1 MIIANI
7 ADFRE
12 AARRRLPHFLFEYV
26 DGGSYAEET
35 LRRNISD
42 LAGIALRQR
51 VLADV
56 ADIDLSA
63 ELFGRSLAM
72 PVALAVARPPAS
84 GRFDNTSTISAGQV
98 LSFAA
103 SISAAMLEPRPEIR
117 TATRLRL
124 MSYPARSRV
133 PS

>member
-63 ELFGRSLAM
+63 ELLGQKLAM
-72 PVALAVARPPAS
+72 PVALAPIGLAGMNARRGEVQALRAAETAGVPAS
-84 GRFDNTSTISAGQV
+84 ETRAMRSPACRRAIRVSATS
-98 LSFAA
+98 
-103 SISAAMLEPRPEIR
+103 
-117 TATRLRL
+117 
-124 MSYPARSRV
+124 RSLC
-133 PS
+133 